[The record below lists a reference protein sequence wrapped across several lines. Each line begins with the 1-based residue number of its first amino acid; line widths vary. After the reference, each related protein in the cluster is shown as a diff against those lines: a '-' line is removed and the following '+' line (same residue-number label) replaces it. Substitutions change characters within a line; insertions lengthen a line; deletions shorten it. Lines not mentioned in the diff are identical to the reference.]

1 MKSAASCETSCD
13 TQDFA
18 NHRILERL
26 TPGVEGGVRAVP
38 RSRAPLTQCREAQ
51 TVKGGRPLAAPPPSL
66 PRERKEGRGSRRL
79 PAQHTPSLRVTEGV
93 CVELGARGLGPQGA
107 LERLRPQKRS
117 SSHCSQQEPPSC
129 FGGAARVRDPLSS
142 PAWREGLLR
151 PAALTREAR
160 FRGAPWACSHA
171 KHGPGPSGCVRLPE

>member
-66 PRERKEGRGSRRL
+66 PRERKEGAARVGFQHSTPPPFGSRK
-79 PAQHTPSLRVTEGV
+79 G
-93 CVELGARGLGPQGA
+93 CVGLGARGLGPQGA

>member
-1 MKSAASCETSCD
+1 MRHTRLREPSNPRTSNARGRGRRPRRSPVPSTADSMSGSANSQRRTS
-13 TQDFA
+13 F
-18 NHRILERL
+18 
-26 TPGVEGGVRAVP
+26 G
-38 RSRAPLTQCREAQ
+38 RS
-51 TVKGGRPLAAPPPSL
+51 PSL
-66 PRERKEGRGSRRL
+66 PPSGEKEGRGSRRL